1 MALTPPFS
9 GGCHC
14 GAVRYEITAKPV
26 ASVMCHCS
34 DCQKFSGA
42 AAAAIF
48 AVPRKALKTEGEIST
63 YAKTGD
69 SGKEARM
76 AFCPNCGT
84 RLFGLPDAAPQLAT
98 VSASSLDDPA
108 QFEPKANIYTA
119 SAQHW
124 AAMDPD
130 IPCFETT
137 PKRPG

>member
-14 GAVRYEITAKPV
+14 GAVRYEVTAEPV

-34 DCQKFSGA
+34 DCQKLSGT

-48 AVPRKALKTEGEIST
+48 AVPREAMKSEGEVSY

-84 RLFGLPDAAPQLAT
+84 RLFGLPEVASHLAT
-98 VSASSLDDPA
+98 VCASSLDNPA
-108 QFEPKANIYTA
+108 QFEPTANIFTA

-130 IPCFETT
+130 IPAFEKY
-137 PKRPG
+137 PERSE